1 MLSKLLKY
9 EYRATAIYFLPIYA
23 MLVLVSGFSYAVRLI
38 GHNVNKSGNY
48 PFAKLVDT
56 LITTFGSLYVLL
68 AIALAIT
75 TFIVIIMRFYKN
87 LLGNEGYLM
96 FTLPVSVEENI
107 LAKLIPA
114 ITWFF
119 GSCLLGVLTVAP
131 TFWGGYRDFFNT
143 FFYEYSVKD
152 FFLDLLLIVFFI
164 ACLGLGFLFYYL
176 CMCIGQLFN
185 SHKFIASAAV
195 YIGLQGALQVLAI
208 VGVVLLMSFG
218 RDFFL
223 FDAIVDFIGNMEAHL
238 DGYQMAYI
246 FFGLLDVFV
255 LLCAAGLFWID
266 CRILKKKLNLT

>member
-164 ACLGLGFLFYYL
+164 ACLGLGFLF
-176 CMCIGQLFN
+176 
-185 SHKFIASAAV
+185 
-195 YIGLQGALQVLAI
+195 
-208 VGVVLLMSFG
+208 
-218 RDFFL
+218 
-223 FDAIVDFIGNMEAHL
+223 
-238 DGYQMAYI
+238 
-246 FFGLLDVFV
+246 
-255 LLCAAGLFWID
+255 
-266 CRILKKKLNLT
+266 